1 MNVYPVYHAC
11 FDLSGAGAAALLHA
25 GWTRSTFTPSPV
37 SLTRREE
44 ESATIISRANPPGGV
59 DELQPSPPP
68 SQRSTR
74 PPCSLPRTLTRG
86 CSSASADRSSE
97 ESERQKVLEDSLMI
111 PQCPFLSVRARSQP
125 NFALTAAH

>member
-59 DELQPSPPP
+59 DELQPSPPLPAEHAP
-68 SQRSTR
+68 SLLAPSDAHSRLQL
-74 PPCSLPRTLTRG
+74 CLCG
-86 CSSASADRSSE
+86 
-97 ESERQKVLEDSLMI
+97 
-111 PQCPFLSVRARSQP
+111 SV
-125 NFALTAAH
+125 